1 MVLHHIYYPVQ
12 DKTGA
17 IIGVAIFAQ
26 DITERKH
33 MEEEVRRNVEELER
47 FRKMA
52 IGREIKMIQLKEE
65 INELL
70 NQSGQGEKYEIVE

>member
-26 DITERKH
+26 EITERKH
-33 MEEEVRRNVEELER
+33 MEEELRRNVEELEQ
-47 FRKMA
+47 FSNLA

-70 NQSGQGEKYEIVE
+70 GQLDQGEKYEIVK